1 LKVQFNKSIFLLAST
16 SKAPKPEK
24 FVGHC
29 REWKVMRET
38 GMLLDFFLDGSFSH
52 ANLTL
57 CYQDYPE
64 TDTSEL
70 IGACHQLFPAS
81 IAKLLLWLS
90 FRHKN
95 HGFYWACRGYCVKS
109 FTFIF

>member
-16 SKAPKPEK
+16 SKAPKPEN

-29 REWKVMRET
+29 REWKMMRET

-52 ANLTL
+52 ANLTW

-70 IGACHQLFPAS
+70 IPACHQLFPAS
-81 IAKLLLWLS
+81 IAKLFLWLS
-90 FRHKN
+90 FLHKN
-95 HGFYWACRGYCVKS
+95 HGIYWPRRGYCVKNQYRV
-109 FTFIF
+109 